1 MKYFNVTLLLKGKRS
16 KRIVKASTRDEAL
29 VKAAQLKRGK
39 PLFAKEIA
47 APLGMKLA
55 DIASYSFD
63 TIRGKNRIK
72 LDDMIPAFRQM
83 SLMLNA
89 GISIHATLEDLV
101 TFSASDRLKTIFRDI
116 LTGISSGKSL
126 SDSFRIYER
135 DLGTLSISLISL
147 GEQTGSLSHALAMLA
162 ETLEEIRNNTAKFK
176 KALRYPTMVVG
187 AMVAAFVLLIL
198 LVIPKFK
205 SVFDSFNAELP
216 LPTIILLRTEEILS
230 NYGLWILGAL
240 IAIVVLLRRR
250 YRRSLSFKKL
260 IDRYLLKV
268 KLIGDIIYYH
278 SMNQYVSALSLLLK
292 AGISLEEALSSGSG
306 MTTNEHIREKFES
319 VSEAIKRGIGLTEA
333 FRATGLFEPTTLQM
347 VNTGEQS
354 GDLDQMLAV
363 AANYYKMRYDNII
376 DNLSAYIE
384 PLLTAFMAVLV
395 LILAL
400 GIFMPMWDLARAVR
414 T

>member
-260 IDRYLLKV
+260 IDHYLLKV